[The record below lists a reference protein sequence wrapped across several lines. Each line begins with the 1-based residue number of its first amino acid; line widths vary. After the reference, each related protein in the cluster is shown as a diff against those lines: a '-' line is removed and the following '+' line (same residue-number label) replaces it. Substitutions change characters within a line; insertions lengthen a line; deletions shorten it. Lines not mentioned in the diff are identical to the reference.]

1 MVCEGAPD
9 LKTNKNAVVF
19 SPDWKY
25 PDDSGVPSTMM
36 INPVLLENVRKLGPT
51 LQETGVEALGLEGTS
66 VNKLKTAR
74 IFTVEQLASSDE
86 ATLLHIPHF
95 GIGKVE
101 RIRACLNSYLATIL
115 EGYLPAIT
123 ETGELP
129 GLGVHKPLKRGKK
142 SSRLSSKVN
151 SNLPD
156 ESLYERLHDLEK
168 RIGFLESKLARI
180 RETRS

>member
-1 MVCEGAPD
+1 MKRNENP
-9 LKTNKNAVVF
+9 VVF
-19 SPDWKY
+19 SPEWKY

-36 INPVLLENVRKLGPT
+36 INPVLLENVRKLEPT

-86 ATLLHIPHF
+86 STLLHIPHF
-95 GIGKVE
+95 GIGKVK
-101 RIRACLNSYLATIL
+101 RIRACLNSYLTAVL
-115 EGYLPAIT
+115 EGYLPANT

-129 GLGVHKPLKRGKK
+129 DSVVRKALKRDKK

-151 SNLPD
+151 YNLPE
-156 ESLYERLHDLEK
+156 ESLYERLYDLEK
-168 RIGFLESKLARI
+168 RIGLLESKLASI